1 MTGRMR
7 RINWNKPLFGIRG
20 QIDQIGAGVV
30 VTNDCMMI
38 DDGRSGGDDED
49 DLYMIIHPL
58 SLQRGPLEAP
68 TAPVACAPSPGP
80 MAVGGMGRYGP

>member
-1 MTGRMR
+1 MASLTQEERESIQRISDLGLLFYGR
-7 RINWNKPLFGIRG
+7 
-20 QIDQIGAGVV
+20 
-30 VTNDCMMI
+30 MMI